1 MKITRNQRKEEKK
14 NKKTKRREDKRKTTF
29 EPAAPVGGTSII
41 SIVMFYLESA
51 WCLATLSAFCFLISS
66 TAVCPPP
73 PHSARSVNNR
83 HAPSAIFPA
92 PWRCALSNVLFPPPP
107 YRQASHLLLQ
117 ACHSCLFRQPLLRLD
132 IQRR

>member
-73 PHSARSVNNR
+73 HSARSVNNR